1 VKIACDRDELVAA
14 LQNVAR
20 IPARG
25 GVVQVL
31 AGVALEAA
39 DGRLNVS
46 ATDLELSCR
55 AHVTC
60 RVDEPGVVVP
70 SARRLLEVVKRL
82 PGRDVEIAAGPGGS
96 NVRVVCG
103 ESEYLLR
110 GSDPGDFSQLPAEV
124 DGTSVEIDGAAFV
137 ATIARVVRAASTDL
151 SRPVYTGVQMRIDD
165 DAITLV
171 ATDGY
176 RLASKRTTTAGG
188 AAPVDVVVPARA
200 LAELVRLARGE
211 EPVRVTVS
219 RNTIEFVLPGVTLWA
234 RLLDGRPQNHAAILG
249 GAFSHDARVPR
260 HALLAAVDRAAVMI
274 ERNAPLELVFDRSEL
289 SLHVRTADAGE
300 AHERVPLTAPVE
312 PFRIGFNARYLR
324 DGLELVEGDEVVFR
338 MNDGIRPVVLRGAS
352 DDFSYLVAPLRIA
365 G

>member
-1 VKIACDRDELVAA
+1 MKIACDRDELVAA
-14 LQNVAR
+14 LQNVTR
-20 IPARG
+20 IAARG

-39 DGRLNVS
+39 DGRLTLS

-55 AHVTC
+55 ARVTC
-60 RVDEPGVVVP
+60 RTDEAGSVVP
-70 SARRLLEVVKRL
+70 SARRLLEIVRRL
-82 PGRDVEIAAGPGGS
+82 PGAEVEIAAVPGGS
-96 NVRVVCG
+96 TVRLASG
-103 ESEYLLR
+103 DSEYVLR
-110 GSDPGDFSQLPAEV
+110 GSDPGDFPQLPVEVEGNTVEV
-124 DGTSVEIDGAAFV
+124 DRAAFV
-137 ATIARVVRAASTDL
+137 ATIERVVRAASTDL
-151 SRPVYTGVQMRIDD
+151 SRPVYTGVQMRVDE

-188 AAPVDVVVPARA
+188 GASVDVVVPARA
-200 LAELVRLARGE
+200 LAELARLAGAE
-211 EPVRVTVS
+211 EVVRVTAS
-219 RNTIEFVLPGVTLWA
+219 RNTIRFALPAVTLWA
-234 RLLDGRPQNHAAILG
+234 RLLDGRPQDHAAILG
-249 GAFSHDARVPR
+249 GSFAHDARVSR
-260 HALLAAVDRAAVMI
+260 RALLAAVDRAAVMI

-289 SLHVRTADAGE
+289 LLHVRTAESGE
-300 AHERVPLTAPVE
+300 AHERVALTSPAQPL
-312 PFRIGFNARYLR
+312 RIGFNARYLR

>member
-1 VKIACDRDELVAA
+1 MKIACDRDELAAA
-14 LQNVAR
+14 LQDVAR

-39 DGRLNVS
+39 DGRLTVS

-60 RVDEPGVVVP
+60 RVDEPGVAVP
-70 SARRLLEVVKRL
+70 SARRLLEVVRRL
-82 PGRDVEIAAGPGGS
+82 PEAGLEIAAVPGGS
-96 NVRVVCG
+96 TVRIVCG
-103 ESEYLLR
+103 ESEYVLR
-110 GSDPGDFSQLPAEV
+110 GSDPGDFPQLPAGIE
-124 DGTSVEIDGAAFV
+124 GTSVEIDRAAFV
-137 ATIARVVRAASTDL
+137 ATIARVVRAASTDH
-151 SRPVYTGVQMRIDD
+151 SRPVYTGVQMRIDG

-188 AAPVDVVVPARA
+188 ATPVDVVVPARA
-200 LAELVRLARGE
+200 LAELVRLTGAAGS
-211 EPVRVTVS
+211 VRVTVA
-219 RNTIEFVLPGVTLWA
+219 RNTIEFALPGVTLWA
-234 RLLDGRPQNHAAILG
+234 RLLDGRPQDHAAILG

-260 HALLAAVDRAAVMI
+260 QALLAAVDRAAVMI

-289 SLHVRTADAGE
+289 LLHVRTADAGE
-300 AHERVPLTAPVE
+300 AHERVALTAPAQ

-324 DGLELVEGDEVVFR
+324 DGLELVEGDEVRFR
-338 MNDGIRPVVLRGAS
+338 MNDGIRPVVLGGAT
-352 DDFSYLVAPLRIA
+352 DDFAYLVAPLRLA